1 MKKSKHTKTA
11 AAWSLVVMGAGF
23 AASLPFQGSI
33 AGKLLV
39 GSFEAGLVGGLAD
52 WFAVTALFR
61 HPLGIP
67 IPHTALLPKNR
78 AKMTEGLVSAV
89 ENNLLNKESITEKIA
104 GFKAA
109 EMVMDTLMRELHT
122 DGAKQ
127 MMDTLCKRILAGLPL
142 EQIAPI
148 VAAEIKTQ
156 AGAFDLGPILER
168 AISQVSEKGYDAKA
182 LDYGLKQAEEWL
194 VKPEAVYVLGE
205 SAMKAIGG
213 IQMNGLMQFAMN
225 AFLGYMNEEKMGAIL
240 QGYLFDRV
248 EDMKREG
255 SALRYKVLGLVR
267 EQASKLAFSNK
278 VQDGLNGWKNDMV
291 NQWDAEQ
298 TVLNKLTELRDK
310 ALSAMED
317 GAYVE
322 AYALPAISRML
333 TDLRSDEELLS
344 GLNAKIVVGVTTLLE
359 KNHSKIGSL
368 VRENVEKM
376 DNKTLISLI
385 EDKVGQDLQ
394 WIRINGAV
402 TGFIIGIVLTGL
414 RMVLE

>member
-1 MKKSKHTKTA
+1 MAKPKQTKKA

-23 AASLPFQGSI
+23 AASLPFQGVPV
-33 AGKLLV
+33 GKLLV

-78 AKMTEGLVSAV
+78 DKMTEGLVSAV

-104 GFKAA
+104 DFKAA
-109 EMVMDTLMRELHT
+109 ETVLDTLTRELHS
-122 DGAKQ
+122 DGIKT
-127 MMDTLCKRILAGLPL
+127 MIDTLCKRILAGLPL
-142 EQIAPI
+142 EQIAPL
-148 VAAEIKTQ
+148 VAGEIKSQ

-168 AISQVSEKGYDAKA
+168 AAHQMTERGYDAKA

-194 VKPEAVYVLGE
+194 VKPETIMFLGE
-205 SAMKAIGG
+205 SGMKAISG

-225 AFLGYMNEEKMGAIL
+225 AFLGYMNEERLGGIL

-255 SALRYKVLGLVR
+255 SALRYKVLDMVR
-267 EQASKLAFSNK
+267 TQTVRIAMSEG
-278 VQDGLNGWKNDMV
+278 VQEGMNSWKNNMLEGW
-291 NQWDAEQ
+291 NAEE
-298 TVLNKLTELRDK
+298 TVLNKLTEMRDK
-310 ALSAMED
+310 ALAAMED
-317 GAYVE
+317 GQYVDT
-322 AYALPAISRML
+322 YALPAIERVLS
-333 TDLRSDEELLS
+333 DLRADHELMTS
-344 GLNAKIVVGVTTLLE
+344 MNAKIVEGVTTLLE
-359 KNHSKIGSL
+359 KNHSKIGKL
-368 VRENVEKM
+368 VRENVDKM
-376 DNKTLISLI
+376 DNATLVSMI

-402 TGFIIGIVLTGL
+402 TGFVIGIALTAL
-414 RMVLE
+414 QMALA

>member
-1 MKKSKHTKTA
+1 MAKPKQTKKA

-23 AASLPFQGSI
+23 AASLPFQGVPV
-33 AGKLLV
+33 GKLLV

-78 AKMTEGLVSAV
+78 DKMTEGLVSAV
-89 ENNLLNKESITEKIA
+89 ENNLLNKDSITEKIA
-104 GFKAA
+104 DFKAA
-109 EMVMDTLMRELHT
+109 ETVLDTLTRELHS
-122 DGAKQ
+122 DGIKI
-127 MMDTLCKRILAGLPL
+127 MIDTLCKRILAGLPL
-142 EQIAPI
+142 EQIAPL
-148 VAAEIKTQ
+148 VAREIKSQ

-168 AISQVSEKGYDAKA
+168 AAHQMTERGYDAKA

-194 VKPEAVYVLGE
+194 VKPETVMFLGE
-205 SAMKAIGG
+205 SGMKAISG

-225 AFLGYMNEEKMGAIL
+225 AFLGYMNEERLGGIL

-255 SALRYKVLGLVR
+255 SALRYKVLDMVR
-267 EQASKLAFSNK
+267 TQTVRLAMSEAM
-278 VQDGLNGWKNDMV
+278 QDGINSWKNNMLEGW
-291 NQWDAEQ
+291 NAEE

-310 ALSAMED
+310 ALAAMED
-317 GAYVE
+317 GQYVDT
-322 AYALPAISRML
+322 YALPAIERVL
-333 TDLRSDEELLS
+333 VDLRADDELMT
-344 GLNAKIVVGVTTLLE
+344 GMNAKIVDGVTTLLE
-359 KNHSKIGSL
+359 KNHSKIGKL
-368 VRENVEKM
+368 VRENVDKM
-376 DNKTLISLI
+376 DNATLVSMI

-402 TGFIIGIVLTGL
+402 TGFVIGIALTAL
-414 RMVLE
+414 QMALA

>member
-1 MKKSKHTKTA
+1 MAKPKQTKKA

-23 AASLPFQGSI
+23 AASLPFQGVPV
-33 AGKLLV
+33 GKLLV

-78 AKMTEGLVSAV
+78 DKMTEGLVSAV
-89 ENNLLNKESITEKIA
+89 ENNLLNKDSITEKIA
-104 GFKAA
+104 DFKAA
-109 EMVMDTLMRELHT
+109 ETVLDTLTRELHS
-122 DGAKQ
+122 DGIKT
-127 MMDTLCKRILAGLPL
+127 MIDTLCKRILAGLPL
-142 EQIAPI
+142 EQIAPL
-148 VAAEIKTQ
+148 VAREIKSQ

-168 AISQVSEKGYDAKA
+168 AAHQMTERGYDAKA

-194 VKPEAVYVLGE
+194 VKPETIMFLGE
-205 SAMKAIGG
+205 SGMKAISG

-225 AFLGYMNEEKMGAIL
+225 AFLGYMNEERLGGIL

-255 SALRYKVLGLVR
+255 SALRYKVLDMVR
-267 EQASKLAFSNK
+267 TQTVRLAMSEAM
-278 VQDGLNGWKNDMV
+278 QDGINSWKNNMLEGW
-291 NQWDAEQ
+291 NAEQ

-310 ALSAMED
+310 ALAAMED
-317 GAYVE
+317 GQYVDT
-322 AYALPAISRML
+322 YALPAIERVL
-333 TDLRSDEELLS
+333 VDLRADDELMT
-344 GLNAKIVVGVTTLLE
+344 GMNAKIVNGVTTLLE
-359 KNHSKIGSL
+359 KNHSKIGKL
-368 VRENVEKM
+368 VRENVDKM
-376 DNKTLISLI
+376 DNATLVSMI

-402 TGFIIGIVLTGL
+402 TGFVIGIALTAL
-414 RMVLE
+414 QMALA

>member
-1 MKKSKHTKTA
+1 MAKPKQTKKA

-23 AASLPFQGSI
+23 AASLPFQGVPV
-33 AGKLLV
+33 GKLLV

-78 AKMTEGLVSAV
+78 DKMTEGLVSAV
-89 ENNLLNKESITEKIA
+89 ENNLLNKDSITEKIA
-104 GFKAA
+104 DFKAA
-109 EMVMDTLMRELHT
+109 ETVLDTLTRELHS
-122 DGAKQ
+122 DGIKI
-127 MMDTLCKRILAGLPL
+127 MIDTLCKRILAGLPL
-142 EQIAPI
+142 EQIAPL
-148 VAAEIKTQ
+148 VAREIKSQ

-168 AISQVSEKGYDAKA
+168 AAHQMTERGYDAKA

-194 VKPEAVYVLGE
+194 VKPETIMFLGE
-205 SAMKAIGG
+205 SGMKAISG

-225 AFLGYMNEEKMGAIL
+225 AFLGYMNEERLGGIL

-255 SALRYKVLGLVR
+255 SALRYKVLDMVR
-267 EQASKLAFSNK
+267 TQTVRLAMSEAM
-278 VQDGLNGWKNDMV
+278 QDGINSWKNNMLEGW
-291 NQWDAEQ
+291 NAEE

-310 ALSAMED
+310 ALAAMED
-317 GAYVE
+317 GQYVDT
-322 AYALPAISRML
+322 YALPAIERVL
-333 TDLRSDEELLS
+333 VDLRADDALMT
-344 GLNAKIVVGVTTLLE
+344 GMNAKIVNGVTTLLE
-359 KNHSKIGSL
+359 KNHSKIGKL
-368 VRENVEKM
+368 VRENVDKM
-376 DNKTLISLI
+376 DNATLVSMI

-402 TGFIIGIVLTGL
+402 TGFVIGIALTAL
-414 RMVLE
+414 QMALA

>member
-1 MKKSKHTKTA
+1 MAKPKQTKKA

-23 AASLPFQGSI
+23 AASLPFQGVPV
-33 AGKLLV
+33 GKLLV

-78 AKMTEGLVSAV
+78 DKMTEGLVSAV
-89 ENNLLNKESITEKIA
+89 ENNLLNKDSITEKIA
-104 GFKAA
+104 DFKAA
-109 EMVMDTLMRELHT
+109 ETVLDTLTRELHS
-122 DGAKQ
+122 DGIKI
-127 MMDTLCKRILAGLPL
+127 MIDTLCKRILAGLPL
-142 EQIAPI
+142 EQIAPL
-148 VAAEIKTQ
+148 VAREIKSQ

-168 AISQVSEKGYDAKA
+168 AAHQMTERGYDAKA

-194 VKPEAVYVLGE
+194 VKPETIMFLGE
-205 SAMKAIGG
+205 SGMKAISG

-225 AFLGYMNEEKMGAIL
+225 AFLGYMNEERLGGIL

-255 SALRYKVLGLVR
+255 SALRYKVLDMVR
-267 EQASKLAFSNK
+267 TQTVRLAMSEAM
-278 VQDGLNGWKNDMV
+278 QDGINSWKNNMLEGW
-291 NQWDAEQ
+291 NAEE

-310 ALSAMED
+310 ALAAMED
-317 GAYVE
+317 GQYVDT
-322 AYALPAISRML
+322 YALPAIERVL
-333 TDLRSDEELLS
+333 VDLRTDEELMT
-344 GLNAKIVVGVTTLLE
+344 GMNAKIVNGVTTLLE
-359 KNHSKIGSL
+359 KNHSKIGKL
-368 VRENVEKM
+368 VRENVDKM
-376 DNKTLISLI
+376 DNATLVSMI

-402 TGFIIGIVLTGL
+402 TGFVIGIALTAL
-414 RMVLE
+414 QMALA

>member
-1 MKKSKHTKTA
+1 MAKPKQTKKA

-23 AASLPFQGSI
+23 AASLPFQGVPV
-33 AGKLLV
+33 GKLLV

-78 AKMTEGLVSAV
+78 DKMTEGLVSAV
-89 ENNLLNKESITEKIA
+89 ENNLLNKDSITEKIA
-104 GFKAA
+104 DFKAA
-109 EMVMDTLMRELHT
+109 ETVLDTLTRELHS
-122 DGAKQ
+122 DGIKI
-127 MMDTLCKRILAGLPL
+127 MIDTLCKRILAGLPL
-142 EQIAPI
+142 EQIAPL
-148 VAAEIKTQ
+148 VAREIKSQ

-168 AISQVSEKGYDAKA
+168 AAHQMTERGYDAKA

-194 VKPEAVYVLGE
+194 VKPETIMFLGE
-205 SAMKAIGG
+205 SGMKAISG

-225 AFLGYMNEEKMGAIL
+225 AFLGYMNEERLGGIL

-255 SALRYKVLGLVR
+255 SALRYKVLDMVR
-267 EQASKLAFSNK
+267 TQTVRLAMSEAL
-278 VQDGLNGWKNDMV
+278 QDGINNWKNNMLEGW
-291 NQWDAEQ
+291 NAEE

-310 ALSAMED
+310 ALAAMEE
-317 GAYVE
+317 GQYVDT
-322 AYALPAISRML
+322 YALPAIERVL
-333 TDLRSDEELLS
+333 IDLRADDELMT
-344 GLNAKIVVGVTTLLE
+344 GMNAKIINGVTTLLE
-359 KNHSKIGSL
+359 KNHSKIGKL
-368 VRENVEKM
+368 VRENVDKM
-376 DNKTLISLI
+376 DNATLVSMI

-402 TGFIIGIVLTGL
+402 TGFVIGIALTAL
-414 RMVLE
+414 QMALA

>member
-1 MKKSKHTKTA
+1 MAKPKQTKKA

-23 AASLPFQGSI
+23 AASLPFQGVPV
-33 AGKLLV
+33 GKLLV

-78 AKMTEGLVSAV
+78 DKMTEGLVSAV
-89 ENNLLNKESITEKIA
+89 ENNLLNKDSITEKIA
-104 GFKAA
+104 DFKAA
-109 EMVMDTLMRELHT
+109 ETVLDTLTRELHN
-122 DGAKQ
+122 DGIKI
-127 MMDTLCKRILAGLPL
+127 MIDTLCKRILAGLPL
-142 EQIAPI
+142 EQIAPL
-148 VAAEIKTQ
+148 VAREIKSQ

-168 AISQVSEKGYDAKA
+168 AAHQMTERGYDAKA

-194 VKPEAVYVLGE
+194 VKPETIMFLGE
-205 SAMKAIGG
+205 SGMKAISG

-225 AFLGYMNEEKMGAIL
+225 AFLGYMNEERLGGIL

-255 SALRYKVLGLVR
+255 SALRYKVLDMVR
-267 EQASKLAFSNK
+267 TQTVRLAMSEAM
-278 VQDGLNGWKNDMV
+278 QDGINSWKNNMLEGW
-291 NQWDAEQ
+291 NAEE

-310 ALSAMED
+310 ALAAMED
-317 GAYVE
+317 GHYVDT
-322 AYALPAISRML
+322 YALPAIERVL
-333 TDLRSDEELLS
+333 VDLRADHELMTS
-344 GLNAKIVVGVTTLLE
+344 MNAKIVDGVTTLLE
-359 KNHSKIGSL
+359 KNHSKIGKL
-368 VRENVEKM
+368 VRENVDKM
-376 DNKTLISLI
+376 DNATLVSMI

-402 TGFIIGIVLTGL
+402 TGFVIGIALTAL
-414 RMVLE
+414 QMALA

>member
-1 MKKSKHTKTA
+1 MAKPKQTKKA

-23 AASLPFQGSI
+23 AASLPFQGVPV
-33 AGKLLV
+33 GKLLV

-78 AKMTEGLVSAV
+78 DKMTEGLVSAV
-89 ENNLLNKESITEKIA
+89 ENNLLNKDSITEKIA
-104 GFKAA
+104 DFKAA
-109 EMVMDTLMRELHT
+109 ETVLDTLTRELHS
-122 DGAKQ
+122 DGIKT
-127 MMDTLCKRILAGLPL
+127 MIDTLCKRILAGLPL
-142 EQIAPI
+142 EQIAPL
-148 VAAEIKTQ
+148 VAREIKSQ

-168 AISQVSEKGYDAKA
+168 AAHQMTERGYDAKA

-194 VKPEAVYVLGE
+194 VKPETIMFLGE
-205 SAMKAIGG
+205 SGMKAISG

-225 AFLGYMNEEKMGAIL
+225 AFLGYMNEERLGGIL

-255 SALRYKVLGLVR
+255 SALRYKVLDMVR
-267 EQASKLAFSNK
+267 TQTVRLAMSEAM
-278 VQDGLNGWKNDMV
+278 QDGINSWKNNMLEGW
-291 NQWDAEQ
+291 NAEE

-310 ALSAMED
+310 ALAAMED
-317 GAYVE
+317 GQYVDT
-322 AYALPAISRML
+322 YALPAIERVL
-333 TDLRSDEELLS
+333 IDLRADNELMT
-344 GLNAKIVVGVTTLLE
+344 GMNAKIVNGVTTLLE
-359 KNHSKIGSL
+359 KNHSKIGKL
-368 VRENVEKM
+368 VRENVDKM
-376 DNKTLISLI
+376 DNATLVSMI

-402 TGFIIGIVLTGL
+402 TGFVIGIALTAL
-414 RMVLE
+414 QMALA

>member
-1 MKKSKHTKTA
+1 MAKPKQTKKA

-23 AASLPFQGSI
+23 AASLPFQGVPV
-33 AGKLLV
+33 GKLLV

-78 AKMTEGLVSAV
+78 DKMTEGLVSAV
-89 ENNLLNKESITEKIA
+89 ENNLLNKDSITEKIA
-104 GFKAA
+104 DFKAA
-109 EMVMDTLMRELHT
+109 ETVLDTLTRELHN
-122 DGAKQ
+122 DGIKT
-127 MMDTLCKRILAGLPL
+127 MIDTLCKRILAGLPL
-142 EQIAPI
+142 EQIAPL
-148 VAAEIKTQ
+148 VAAEIKSQ

-168 AISQVSEKGYDAKA
+168 AAHQMTERGYDAKA

-194 VKPEAVYVLGE
+194 VKPETIMFLGE
-205 SAMKAIGG
+205 SGMKAISG

-225 AFLGYMNEEKMGAIL
+225 AFLGYMNEERLGGIL

-255 SALRYKVLGLVR
+255 SALRYKVLDMVR
-267 EQASKLAFSNK
+267 TQTVRLAMSEAM
-278 VQDGLNGWKNDMV
+278 QDGINSWKNNMLEGW
-291 NQWDAEQ
+291 NAEE

-310 ALSAMED
+310 ALAAMED
-317 GAYVE
+317 GQYVDT
-322 AYALPAISRML
+322 YALPAIERVL
-333 TDLRSDEELLS
+333 VELRADDELMT
-344 GLNAKIVVGVTTLLE
+344 GMNAKIVNGVTTLLE
-359 KNHSKIGSL
+359 KNHSKIGKL
-368 VRENVEKM
+368 VRENVDKM
-376 DNKTLISLI
+376 DNATLVSMI

-402 TGFIIGIVLTGL
+402 TGFVIGIALTAL
-414 RMVLE
+414 QMALA

>member
-1 MKKSKHTKTA
+1 MAKPKQTKKA

-23 AASLPFQGSI
+23 AASLPFQGVPV
-33 AGKLLV
+33 GKLLV

-78 AKMTEGLVSAV
+78 DKMTEGLVSAV
-89 ENNLLNKESITEKIA
+89 ENNLLNKDSITEKIA
-104 GFKAA
+104 DFKAA
-109 EMVMDTLMRELHT
+109 ETVLDTLTRELHN
-122 DGAKQ
+122 DGIKT
-127 MMDTLCKRILAGLPL
+127 MIDTLCKRILAGLPL
-142 EQIAPI
+142 EQIAPL
-148 VAAEIKTQ
+148 VAGEIKSQ

-168 AISQVSEKGYDAKA
+168 AAYQMTERGYDAKA

-194 VKPEAVYVLGE
+194 VKPETVMFLGE
-205 SAMKAIGG
+205 SGMRAISG

-225 AFLGYMNEEKMGAIL
+225 AFLGYMNEERLGGIL

-255 SALRYKVLGLVR
+255 SALRYKVLDMLRTQTVR
-267 EQASKLAFSNK
+267 LAMSEAM
-278 VQDGLNGWKNDMV
+278 QDGINGWKNNMLEGW
-291 NQWDAEQ
+291 NAEE

-310 ALSAMED
+310 ALAAMED
-317 GAYVE
+317 GQYVDT
-322 AYALPAISRML
+322 YALPAIERVL
-333 TDLRSDEELLS
+333 GDLRADHELMTS
-344 GLNAKIVVGVTTLLE
+344 MNAKIVDGVTTLLE
-359 KNHSKIGSL
+359 KNHSKIGNL
-368 VRENVEKM
+368 VRENVDKM
-376 DNKTLISLI
+376 DNASLISMI

-402 TGFIIGIVLTGL
+402 TGFIIGIALTAL

>member
-1 MKKSKHTKTA
+1 MAKPKQTKKA

-23 AASLPFQGSI
+23 AASLPFQG
-33 AGKLLV
+33 APVGKLLV

-78 AKMTEGLVSAV
+78 DKMTEGLVSAV
-89 ENNLLNKESITEKIA
+89 ENNLLNKDSITEKIA
-104 GFKAA
+104 DFKAA
-109 EMVMDTLMRELHT
+109 ETVLDTFTRELHS
-122 DGAKQ
+122 DGIKI
-127 MMDTLCKRILAGLPL
+127 MIDTLCKRILAGLPL
-142 EQIAPI
+142 EQIAPL
-148 VAAEIKTQ
+148 VAREIKSQ

-168 AISQVSEKGYDAKA
+168 AAHQMTERGYDAKA

-194 VKPEAVYVLGE
+194 VKPETIMFLGE
-205 SAMKAIGG
+205 SGMKAISG

-225 AFLGYMNEEKMGAIL
+225 AFLGYMNEERLGGIL

-255 SALRYKVLGLVR
+255 SALRYKVLDVVR
-267 EQASKLAFSNK
+267 TQTVRLAMSEAM
-278 VQDGLNGWKNDMV
+278 QDGINNWKNNMLEGW
-291 NQWDAEQ
+291 NAEE

-310 ALSAMED
+310 ALAAMED
-317 GAYVE
+317 GQYVDT
-322 AYALPAISRML
+322 YALPAIERVL
-333 TDLRSDEELLS
+333 VDLRADDELMT
-344 GLNAKIVVGVTTLLE
+344 GMNAKIINGVTTLLE
-359 KNHSKIGSL
+359 KNHSKIGKL
-368 VRENVEKM
+368 VRENVDKM
-376 DNKTLISLI
+376 DNATLVSMI

-402 TGFIIGIVLTGL
+402 TGFVIGIALTAL
-414 RMVLE
+414 QMALA